1 MSRTYLKNVRIV
13 DGTGA
18 PAIEN
23 GLYVFDNIEDKF
35 NEDVVEYVG
44 EMDQSVLA
52 KAGPEDAVFDLSGH
66 TILPG
71 LINCHVHLDLM
82 LPYRGLGNSFDE
94 FGIPYRTLLS
104 YRRAA
109 EALDCGV
116 TTIRSAAI
124 PDDIDIGLKRPSTR
138 TCSAAPTSL
147 PAERDW
153 WPTMDTAQRKTP
165 WSCAAV

>member
-104 YRRAA
+104 YRRPPRRWTAA
-109 EALDCGV
+109 LPPSAVPLFPMTSTLD
-116 TTIRSAAI
+116 
-124 PDDIDIGLKRPSTR
+124 
-138 TCSAAPTSL
+138 
-147 PAERDW
+147 
-153 WPTMDTAQRKTP
+153 
-165 WSCAAV
+165 

>member
-52 KAGPEDAVFDLSGH
+52 KAGPEDAVS
-66 TILPG
+66 TCPG
-71 LINCHVHLDLM
+71 TPFC
-82 LPYRGLGNSFDE
+82 
-94 FGIPYRTLLS
+94 
-104 YRRAA
+104 
-109 EALDCGV
+109 
-116 TTIRSAAI
+116 
-124 PDDIDIGLKRPSTR
+124 PD
-138 TCSAAPTSL
+138 
-147 PAERDW
+147 
-153 WPTMDTAQRKTP
+153 
-165 WSCAAV
+165 

>member
-71 LINCHVHLDLM
+71 LINCHVIWTSCSPIGGWATALM
-82 LPYRGLGNSFDE
+82 SLAS
-94 FGIPYRTLLS
+94 
-104 YRRAA
+104 
-109 EALDCGV
+109 
-116 TTIRSAAI
+116 
-124 PDDIDIGLKRPSTR
+124 
-138 TCSAAPTSL
+138 PT
-147 PAERDW
+147 AH
-153 WPTMDTAQRKTP
+153 
-165 WSCAAV
+165 C

>member
-94 FGIPYRTLLS
+94 FGHPLPHTAELPGGAARGAGL
-104 YRRAA
+104 RRYHHPQ
-109 EALDCGV
+109 C
-116 TTIRSAAI
+116 RYS
-124 PDDIDIGLKRPSTR
+124 R
-138 TCSAAPTSL
+138 
-147 PAERDW
+147 
-153 WPTMDTAQRKTP
+153 
-165 WSCAAV
+165 

>member
-13 DGTGA
+13 DGTGT

-66 TILPG
+66 LS
-71 LINCHVHLDLM
+71 LIH
-82 LPYRGLGNSFDE
+82 
-94 FGIPYRTLLS
+94 I
-104 YRRAA
+104 
-109 EALDCGV
+109 
-116 TTIRSAAI
+116 
-124 PDDIDIGLKRPSTR
+124 
-138 TCSAAPTSL
+138 
-147 PAERDW
+147 
-153 WPTMDTAQRKTP
+153 
-165 WSCAAV
+165 

>member
-52 KAGPEDAVFDLSGH
+52 KAGPEDAVFDLSGQH
-66 TILPG
+66 HSARTDQLPCPSG
-71 LINCHVHLDLM
+71 PHA
-82 LPYRGLGNSFDE
+82 P
-94 FGIPYRTLLS
+94 LS
-104 YRRAA
+104 GAGQQ
-109 EALDCGV
+109 L
-116 TTIRSAAI
+116 
-124 PDDIDIGLKRPSTR
+124 
-138 TCSAAPTSL
+138 
-147 PAERDW
+147 
-153 WPTMDTAQRKTP
+153 
-165 WSCAAV
+165 

>member
-82 LPYRGLGNSFDE
+82 LPYRGWA
-94 FGIPYRTLLS
+94 T
-104 YRRAA
+104 
-109 EALDCGV
+109 ALM
-116 TTIRSAAI
+116 SLA
-124 PDDIDIGLKRPSTR
+124 S
-138 TCSAAPTSL
+138 PT
-147 PAERDW
+147 AH
-153 WPTMDTAQRKTP
+153 
-165 WSCAAV
+165 C

>member
-52 KAGPEDAVFDLSGH
+52 KAGP
-66 TILPG
+66 
-71 LINCHVHLDLM
+71 
-82 LPYRGLGNSFDE
+82 
-94 FGIPYRTLLS
+94 
-104 YRRAA
+104 
-109 EALDCGV
+109 
-116 TTIRSAAI
+116 
-124 PDDIDIGLKRPSTR
+124 
-138 TCSAAPTSL
+138 
-147 PAERDW
+147 
-153 WPTMDTAQRKTP
+153 
-165 WSCAAV
+165 

>member
-52 KAGPEDAVFDLSGH
+52 KAGRRMRSSTCPGTPFCPDDQLPCPSGPHAPLSGAGQQ
-66 TILPG
+66 L
-71 LINCHVHLDLM
+71 
-82 LPYRGLGNSFDE
+82 
-94 FGIPYRTLLS
+94 
-104 YRRAA
+104 
-109 EALDCGV
+109 
-116 TTIRSAAI
+116 
-124 PDDIDIGLKRPSTR
+124 
-138 TCSAAPTSL
+138 
-147 PAERDW
+147 
-153 WPTMDTAQRKTP
+153 
-165 WSCAAV
+165 

>member
-35 NEDVVEYVG
+35 TEDVVEDVG

-71 LINCHVHLDLM
+71 LIK
-82 LPYRGLGNSFDE
+82 LPCPSG
-94 FGIPYRTLLS
+94 PHAPLS
-104 YRRAA
+104 GAGQQ
-109 EALDCGV
+109 L
-116 TTIRSAAI
+116 
-124 PDDIDIGLKRPSTR
+124 
-138 TCSAAPTSL
+138 
-147 PAERDW
+147 
-153 WPTMDTAQRKTP
+153 
-165 WSCAAV
+165 

>member
-52 KAGPEDAVFDLSGH
+52 KAGPRMRSL
-66 TILPG
+66 TCPG
-71 LINCHVHLDLM
+71 TPFC
-82 LPYRGLGNSFDE
+82 
-94 FGIPYRTLLS
+94 
-104 YRRAA
+104 
-109 EALDCGV
+109 
-116 TTIRSAAI
+116 
-124 PDDIDIGLKRPSTR
+124 PD
-138 TCSAAPTSL
+138 
-147 PAERDW
+147 
-153 WPTMDTAQRKTP
+153 
-165 WSCAAV
+165 